1 MDNNQIQTIR
11 NLLDTL
17 TDDDIDNGIS
27 VFYKNENNL
36 EVIAIGQFNVVQYVL
51 LLKKLFFNFRN
62 IIDTDLFTYLPFT
75 YNFTNDFG
83 NGQLNTDLPNLIN
96 SFKTNQFPNS
106 VNYLQR
112 LIYYQIQNNFWNL
125 GDIEKKIDKSEINA
139 IHNRLN
145 TLSKHYQEYTD
156 QFNILM
162 KDVEDK
168 KNKLE
173 EFRTQKF
180 NELQEITNNLQ
191 ASRNHINEITT
202 LLTNSISYN
211 EKINSIFHQTN
222 QKFDEIEKLGTEESE
237 VFKKQKETF
246 KSYQQTISQYLKDIE
261 EHTIEYK
268 NFLTSTDEKMKYFT
282 ERNQYLDELIGRE
295 VGASLF
301 ETFKQRKIELNN
313 PVRFWKWSVPVMSL
327 ATVGWIIYLFHGN
340 GTNIDVIF
348 WWETF
353 AINTLKS
360 IPPIFLMF
368 FSLSQY
374 KKERNFQEEYAFK
387 SAVALTIEAYANR
400 LIDEK
405 NKDDLV
411 MRSVSEVYRSPI
423 EVKYTS
429 NDEKPSKQ
437 ILETVKN
444 MSETVKEVMKK

>member
-1 MDNNQIQTIR
+1 
-11 NLLDTL
+11 
-17 TDDDIDNGIS
+17 
-27 VFYKNENNL
+27 
-36 EVIAIGQFNVVQYVL
+36 
-51 LLKKLFFNFRN
+51 
-62 IIDTDLFTYLPFT
+62 
-75 YNFTNDFG
+75 
-83 NGQLNTDLPNLIN
+83 
-96 SFKTNQFPNS
+96 
-106 VNYLQR
+106 
-112 LIYYQIQNNFWNL
+112 
-125 GDIEKKIDKSEINA
+125 
-139 IHNRLN
+139 
-145 TLSKHYQEYTD
+145 
-156 QFNILM
+156 M

-168 KNKLE
+168 KNLLE
-173 EFRTQKF
+173 SFRTQKM

-191 ASRNHINEITT
+191 TSRNHITEITS
-202 LLTNSISYN
+202 LLTNSTSYN
-211 EKINSIFHQTN
+211 EKINAIFSQTS
-222 QKFDEIEKLGTEESE
+222 QKFDEIEKLGVEESE
-237 VFKKQKETF
+237 VFKKQKEIFNT
-246 KSYQQTISQYLKDIE
+246 YQQTIAQYIKTIE
-261 EHTIEYK
+261 EHTKEYE
-268 NFLTSTDEKMKYFT
+268 NFLTLTEEKMKYFT

-313 PVRFWKWSVPVMSL
+313 PVTFWKWAVPVMSI

-340 GTNIDVIF
+340 GTNTDIVF

-405 NKDDLV
+405 NKDELV
-411 MRSVSEVYRSPI
+411 MKSVSEVYRSPI

-429 NDEKPSKQ
+429 NDEKPTKQ

-444 MSETVKEVMKK
+444 MSETVKEVIKK